1 MQDSV
6 ECLGHVISASG
17 LNQAPSKVQTIVDMP
32 TPVGCHTTAIL
43 YWYGAILLQ
52 ILTKPLNNTSTFE
65 SRVWPGVGQTR
76 KRSVFR
82 TFKSLQLEN
91 NILVHYD
98 FSLPLIM
105 ASYSSGYGLGAV
117 LSHLMPNG
125 SEKPIAYASRSLSQI
140 EKQYAQ
146 IEKEAL
152 SIVWG
157 VWKFQTYLEGR
168 KFTLVT
174 DYKLLKYIMDPGKAI
189 PVTAGARLQ
198 RWCLFLGAFSYDI
211 KFRGTLQH
219 ANCDRLSR
227 LPLLGSSTETPDETE
242 VYQVTAVGAL
252 PVKEETPRLYTRR
265 DPVLSR
271 GLKLVQSGWS
281 ANDDDPDVKPYLQRK
296 DEISVHQDK
305 ILMWGT
311 RVIVP

>member
-1 MQDSV
+1 
-6 ECLGHVISASG
+6 
-17 LNQAPSKVQTIVDMP
+17 
-32 TPVGCHTTAIL
+32 
-43 YWYGAILLQ
+43 
-52 ILTKPLNNTSTFE
+52 
-65 SRVWPGVGQTR
+65 
-76 KRSVFR
+76 
-82 TFKSLQLEN
+82 
-91 NILVHYD
+91 
-98 FSLPLIM
+98 M

-227 LPLLGSSTETPDETE
+227 LPLLGSSTETPDKTE

-252 PVKEETPRLYTRR
+252 P
-265 DPVLSR
+265 
-271 GLKLVQSGWS
+271 
-281 ANDDDPDVKPYLQRK
+281 
-296 DEISVHQDK
+296 
-305 ILMWGT
+305 
-311 RVIVP
+311 